1 MEASLDDP
9 YPTVLLATL
18 VDLPVSFYLVNGLGI
33 LVLLFLSG
41 LISGSEVA
49 FFSLSHQQVQQVRA
63 SDNKK
68 DKFISLLVSDPKRL
82 LANILILN
90 NLINIFIITIST
102 FATWRLVGSKDAGG
116 IVIVALTATI
126 TILIIF
132 FGEIVPKVYANHNN
146 LSFAR
151 FSAPLLNFSGKILR
165 PVAWLLMSISNV
177 IESRIEKK
185 GYNLSVDEINHALEI
200 TADKEEV
207 TAEEKD
213 MLKGIVNFST
223 LSVKQVMKSR
233 IDVIAVDVESDFHE
247 LMDVVNKTGFSR
259 IPVYEETVDKIEGVL
274 YIKDLLPH
282 LHKDEDFNW
291 QSLLRPGFF
300 IPESKKID
308 GLLKDFQEKQVHM
321 AIVIDEYGGT
331 SGLITLEDVIEEIVG
346 EINDEFDDERDVAFN
361 KLDNNTF
368 VFEGKTSLNDFCKIT
383 NIDLSVFDNVKGD
396 SESLGGLLLEMHTKL
411 PNAGEKVRYGS
422 FVFTVVAVDQKR
434 IKRVR
439 VFIEQKK
446 NDPLKEFED

>member
-9 YPTVLLATL
+9 YPSVLLATL

-33 LVLLFLSG
+33 IVLLFLSG

-90 NLINIFIITIST
+90 NLVNIFIITIST

-116 IVIVALTATI
+116 IVIIALTATI
-126 TILIIF
+126 TVLIIF

-177 IESRIEKK
+177 IESRVEKK

-233 IDVIAVDVESDFHE
+233 IDIIAVDVESDFHE

-282 LHKDEDFNW
+282 LHKEEDFNW

-383 NIDLSVFDNVKGD
+383 NIDLSVFENVKGD

-411 PNAGEKVRYGS
+411 PNAGEKIRYGS

-446 NDPLKEFED
+446 TDPLNEFED

>member
-9 YPTVLLATL
+9 YPSVLLATL

-165 PVAWLLMSISNV
+165 PIAWLLMSISNV

-233 IDVIAVDVESDFHE
+233 IDIIAVDVESDFHE

-259 IPVYEETVDKIEGVL
+259 IPVYEETIDKIEGVL

-282 LHKDEDFNW
+282 LHKEEDFNW

-383 NIDLSVFDNVKGD
+383 NIDLSVFDDVKGD